1 LIIICNFQKETT
13 LGHNPAEIHRFSEM
27 LSIFHAWRIR
37 RCVHFFHFTHFS
49 NATAKFKYQFRAISH
64 VMNMNAFDRE
74 FWNGALKALI
84 MAERDLR
91 KLLGEA
97 DAGEKEGIKVAIARV
112 REMKESIET
121 LHGNSVMKAM
131 REIELA
137 EQI

>member
-1 LIIICNFQKETT
+1 VIL
-13 LGHNPAEIHRFSEM
+13 ASVFSFIF
-27 LSIFHAWRIR
+27 SIFS
-37 RCVHFFHFTHFS
+37 FFKNICKIQIS
-49 NATAKFKYQFRAISH
+49 IPKFWDVI
-64 VMNMNAFDRE
+64 NMNAFDRE

-84 MAERDLR
+84 MSERDLR

-97 DAGEKEGIKVAIARV
+97 DEGEKEGVQVAIARV